1 MKRLAGLVTIAGI
14 AACSNPTV
22 PIADRLSGSWLW
34 VESWGGITGQV
45 RTPSSTGETMSLRFF
60 EPDRIELSRN
70 GSLAGKTT
78 YLIDHF
84 TGSMVISYD
93 EPIFGFSSQSIRF
106 DGEETLILTDP
117 CCDGFT
123 YRFRRS
129 S

>member
-1 MKRLAGLVTIAGI
+1 MA
-14 AACSNPTV
+14 
-22 PIADRLSGSWLW
+22 
-34 VESWGGITGQV
+34 
-45 RTPSSTGETMSLRFF
+45 LRFF
-60 EPDRIELSRN
+60 KPDRIELSRN

-106 DGEETLILTDP
+106 DEEETLILTDP